1 MSSYNKNN
9 NWILQVY
16 KSPRMVFGLADI
28 AILTHETDSLSLTK
42 KLHYQ
47 VGKGNLLNPRKGIY
61 AKPNFDII
69 ALACTLYT
77 PSYVSLDYV
86 LQKEGII
93 FQFDSTVTAIS
104 YLSRA
109 VTIEN
114 REIKY
119 RKIKDSIL
127 LNTKGII
134 SNPDGINIATKERA
148 FLDLLYL
155 NGEMYF
161 DTLNTLNIQFVYEL
175 LTIYESKALQIRVEK
190 LLKK

>member
-1 MSSYNKNN
+1 
-9 NWILQVY
+9 
-16 KSPRMVFGLADI
+16 
-28 AILTHETDSLSLTK
+28 
-42 KLHYQ
+42 
-47 VGKGNLLNPRKGIY
+47 
-61 AKPNFDII
+61 
-69 ALACTLYT
+69 
-77 PSYVSLDYV
+77 V